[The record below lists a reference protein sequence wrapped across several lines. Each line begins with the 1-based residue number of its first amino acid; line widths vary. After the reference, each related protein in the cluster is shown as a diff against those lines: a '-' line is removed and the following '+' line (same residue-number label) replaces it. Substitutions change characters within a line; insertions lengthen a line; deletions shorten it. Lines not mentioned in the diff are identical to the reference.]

1 MAQNNF
7 TYLPMVAIEAL
18 YQKYL
23 MAQSVTT
30 DTRHLV
36 PGALF
41 FAIRGPHF
49 NGNAFAAA
57 ALAKGARYV
66 IIDDPVYARPSS
78 AYIVVKDSLA
88 TLTQLASYHR
98 SQYGPHV
105 PVIAITGS
113 YGKTTTKELLYHTL
127 RTTYRTVA
135 TRGNLN
141 TSIGVAL
148 TLLSM
153 QQDTQ
158 IVIVE
163 MGATQ
168 LGDITLC
175 CTIAQPTHGIITA
188 IGAAHLEGFG
198 DISGVIRGKSELYDY
213 LYATGGTIFLNTLAP
228 LLSTISRRFK
238 QPITYPQPNDFA
250 PLALVSEEPYLR
262 CKSSEGQTFT
272 THLLGKPHIHNIAA
286 ALCVAK
292 YFHVPTA
299 TAHAA
304 IQTYIP
310 TNQRMQLVV
319 KGSNQLII
327 DSYNASPASVQA
339 ALDAL
344 LQLKVRY
351 RMVILGD
358 MADLGSQTT
367 AWHHKIVVQLCQP
380 YYDCVLL
387 CGAFFTL
394 AAHQYPHAKMLC
406 FPNKEA
412 LASYLDNHT
421 FQHSGILLKAAH
433 HLAIHTLVE
442 RLK

>member
-1 MAQNNF
+1 
-7 TYLPMVAIEAL
+7 MVAIEAL

-23 MAQSVTT
+23 MTQSVTT
-30 DTRHLV
+30 DTRHLA

-49 NGNAFAAA
+49 NGNAFAAE

-66 IIDDPVYARPSS
+66 VIDDPAYATSSS
-78 AYIVVKDSLA
+78 AYILVKDSLA
-88 TLTQLASYHR
+88 TFIQLAGYHR
-98 SQYGPHV
+98 LQYGPYF

-113 YGKTTTKELLYHTL
+113 YGKTTTKALIYTTL

-141 TSIGVAL
+141 TPIGVAL

-153 QQDTQ
+153 KQDIQ
-158 IVIVE
+158 IAVVE

-168 LGDITLC
+168 LGDIALC
-175 CTIAQPTHGIITA
+175 CNIARPTHGLITA

-198 DISGVIRGKSELYDY
+198 NIAGVIQGKSELYDY
-213 LYATGGTIFLNTLAP
+213 LYATGGTIFLNTLDP
-228 LLSTISRRFK
+228 LLSTISKRFK
-238 QPITYPQPNDFA
+238 QPITYPHDFA
-250 PLALVSEEPYLR
+250 PIELVREAPYLHY
-262 CKSSEGQTFT
+262 KSLDGKEFT

-292 YFHVPTA
+292 YFNVPNPV
-299 TAHAA
+299 AHQA
-304 IQTYIP
+304 IQAYIP

-351 RMVILGD
+351 RIVILGD
-358 MADLGSQTT
+358 MADLGSQAT
-367 AWHHKIVVQLCQP
+367 AWHNKIVEQLCQP
-380 YYDCVLL
+380 YYDLVLL
-387 CGAFFTL
+387 CGPFFTL
-394 AAHQYPHAKMLC
+394 AARKQPNPKIHC
-406 FPNKEA
+406 FPDKA
-412 LASYLDNHT
+412 VLANYLSSHT
-421 FQHSGILLKAAH
+421 FEHSGILLKASHSMAMQ
-433 HLAIHTLVE
+433 TLVE
-442 RLK
+442 RLE